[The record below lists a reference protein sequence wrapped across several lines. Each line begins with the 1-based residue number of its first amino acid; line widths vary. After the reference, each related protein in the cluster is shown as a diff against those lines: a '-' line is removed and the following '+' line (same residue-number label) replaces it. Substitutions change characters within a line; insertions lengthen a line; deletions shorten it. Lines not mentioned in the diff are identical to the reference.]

1 MNTIV
6 NIPIS
11 YLTEHPENPRKNI
24 GDVTE
29 LAASIKKS
37 GIMQNL
43 TVVTWAEAHPSE
55 DAAEHKNRF
64 TIIIGHRR
72 FKAAKQAG
80 LKELPCK
87 IVRMDYKEQ
96 IATMLAENMQRE
108 DLTVSEEAFGMQML
122 LDLGESVEGI
132 SDRTGFSEST
142 VRRRVK
148 IAELGKDN
156 VMQAEK
162 KGATI
167 AELVELAAIDED
179 ERENVLP
186 YIGTSNFKWACDRAK
201 SNMKTKAKENTWREI
216 FNSFADEVKEC
227 DAGFKTYLS
236 ENLYTAVPD
245 DFAIPKDANEVK
257 YTYAFKWSWVY
268 LYREIAEEEKAE
280 MDAEKERQA
289 EKEHLKAARIKK
301 LEEIDK
307 QCENSRLDF
316 VRSYHEKKGDLPI
329 ITAFYLTNLYSSCYY
344 PELIDAIE
352 YADIDVEIDEN
363 EDDSQFTEFIEKYP
377 AKTMLAVCC
386 HEIKGENVD
395 CFNYYG
401 EYSKCAK
408 LEALYG
414 LLVRLGYEPADEE
427 KAYIDGSHEV
437 YVKSE
442 V

>member
-24 GDVTE
+24 GDVTD

-43 TVVTWAEAHPSE
+43 TVVRWEEAHPGE
-55 DAAEHKNRF
+55 DATDYDGIY

-72 FKAAKQAG
+72 FNAAKQAG
-80 LKELPCK
+80 MKELPCK

-108 DLTVSEEAFGMQML
+108 DLAISEQAFGMQML

-148 IAELGKDN
+148 IAEMGKDN

-179 ERENVLP
+179 EREDVLK

-201 SNMKTKAKENTWREI
+201 SNMKTKAKENAWRDV
-216 FNSFADEVKEC
+216 FNSFADEVTEC
-227 DAGFKTYLS
+227 DAGSKTYFSGHL
-236 ENLYTAVPD
+236 NTVIPD
-245 DFAIPKDANEVK
+245 DFVIPKDANEVK
-257 YTYAFKWSWVY
+257 YTYAFKWGWVY

-280 MDAEKERQA
+280 MDAERERQA
-289 EKEHLKAARIKK
+289 EKEHLRAAKISK
-301 LEEIDK
+301 LEEIEK

-316 VRSYHEKKGDLPI
+316 VRSYHEKKGDLPV
-329 ITAFYLTNLYSSCYY
+329 ITAFYLTNFYSNYRCAR
-344 PELIDAIE
+344 LIDAIN
-352 YADIDVEIDEN
+352 YAKTDVEIDTEKGN
-363 EDDSQFTEFIEKYP
+363 RQFTEFIEKHP
-377 AKTMLAVCC
+377 AKMMLAICC
-386 HEIKGENVD
+386 YETKSKYVN
-395 CFNYYG
+395 CYSYYG
-401 EYSKCAK
+401 EYSKCAE

-414 LLVRLGYEPADEE
+414 LLERLGYEPADEE

-442 V
+442 A